1 MGLDNVPNVGWVSFF
16 LRVEEKNKINSFKF
30 ALSYQKAKSCLFLI
44 KRYRIYL
51 VVCRSYTCCQHLY
64 IRNSKIHMRIIIATT
79 SALYVE
85 LQTPFIIISTYYKKQ
100 HIAAYC
106 AYSNDLSVLIRFYKP
121 FLNHASN
128 IQTIYLL

>member
-51 VVCRSYTCCQHLY
+51 VVCRSYTCYQ
-64 IRNSKIHMRIIIATT
+64 R
-79 SALYVE
+79 
-85 LQTPFIIISTYYKKQ
+85 
-100 HIAAYC
+100 
-106 AYSNDLSVLIRFYKP
+106 D
-121 FLNHASN
+121 
-128 IQTIYLL
+128 IYLKGDDAANEIKKLKAGKFIFDIYHYFPEEYFETKKIVYLYNL